1 MIRWHRLGTLL
12 IVGALCTASRA
23 GTPSANL
30 AARMATA
37 PSTPIAV
44 IAYLTDTAPHV
55 SPVPVRAA
63 IRDLKQRAHARQG
76 PLVKSLASRRA
87 RRIRPLWVVNAV
99 AFRAAPAVVRAIA
112 ARPDVRIV
120 EADPLQPGLPPAP
133 AAQADAMPSW
143 NIEHIFADT
152 VWSEGFRGEGVRV
165 GVMDTGVDAAQPALA
180 GKMAPGGWRD
190 FVGRRTTPYDDNGH
204 GTHVTGIICGGE
216 INGTAIGVAP
226 GATYL
231 AAKVLG
237 ATNQFSGST
246 VLEAGQWLLD
256 PNGDGDP
263 ADAPDI
269 VNCSWVYDSRA
280 VTDFHTMLVLWRA
293 AGILPVFAIGNS
305 GPSASSALSPG
316 SDPLAIGV
324 GATTSTDAVADFS
337 SRGPAPANPPFNGVL
352 KPDIVAPGVNVG
364 SAKRGGGILYM
375 SGTSMASPHVAG
387 ALALLR
393 QRFPGISFRDAWYRI
408 TKTAKDLGAAG
419 ADNVSGYGLLNIYA
433 AIHLAAIPGD
443 TDGDGIV
450 TPADAALALR
460 IGGGLAA
467 DKTAVPR
474 GDIAAPA
481 GRLDARD
488 AVAILRW
495 WSGS

>member
-1 MIRWHRLGTLL
+1 MMRLHRFWALLAIDAVGT
-12 IVGALCTASRA
+12 AARA
-23 GTPSANL
+23 GGPTATL
-30 AARMATA
+30 AAAMAAA
-37 PSTPIAV
+37 PSTPVSV
-44 IAYLTDTAPHV
+44 IAYLNDTAPPTA
-55 SPVPVRAA
+55 PVPVRAA
-63 IRDLKQRAHARQG
+63 IRGLKQRAHARQG
-76 PLVKSLASRRA
+76 PLVSSLARRRA
-87 RRIRPLWVVNAV
+87 QRIRPLWVVNAV

-112 ARPDVRIV
+112 ARPDVRTV
-120 EADPLQPGLPPAP
+120 EEDPLQPGLPPGA
-133 AAQADAMPSW
+133 AAQADAAPQW
-143 NIEHIFADT
+143 NIEHIFADV
-152 VWSEGFRGEGVRV
+152 VWGEGFRGDGVRV
-165 GVMDTGVDAAQPALA
+165 GVMDTGVDATQPALA

-190 FVGRRTTPYDDNGH
+190 FVGQRTTPYDDNGH
-204 GTHVTGIICGGE
+204 GTHVTGIICGGD

-226 GATYL
+226 DATYL
-231 AAKVLG
+231 AAKVLD
-237 ATNQFSGST
+237 ASNSFYGST
-246 VLEAGQWLLD
+246 VLDAGQWLLD

-269 VNCSWVYDSRA
+269 VNCSWAYTSRA
-280 VTDFHTMLVLWRA
+280 VTDFHPMLVLWRA

-305 GPSASSALSPG
+305 GPSSSTAMSPG

-324 GATTSTDAVADFS
+324 GATTSADVVADFS
-337 SRGPAPANPPFNGVL
+337 SRGPAPLTAPFNGAL
-352 KPDIVAPGVNVG
+352 KPDIVAPGVTIG

-408 TKTAKDLGAAG
+408 TRTAKDIGAAG
-419 ADNVSGYGLLNIYA
+419 ADNDAGYGLLNIYT
-433 AIHLAAIPGD
+433 AIHLTAIPGD
-443 TDGDGIV
+443 TDGDGMV

-495 WSGS
+495 WNGS